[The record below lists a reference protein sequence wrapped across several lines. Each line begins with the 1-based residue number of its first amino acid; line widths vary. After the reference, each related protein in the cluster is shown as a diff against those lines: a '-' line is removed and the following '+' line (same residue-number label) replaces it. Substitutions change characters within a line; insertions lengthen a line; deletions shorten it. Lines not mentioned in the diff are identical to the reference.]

1 MTRILDFNGREADRT
16 VTVASIAALKGS
28 GSRYVQVTAGT
39 VEEAAAAE
47 AAGIDMVVCLA
58 ASVPEVRRG
67 SSRLFVTA
75 AIDFGGEV
83 TLDDLLATAFRSL
96 NAGADAVITARRLD
110 AVRLLAAEG
119 VPVMGHLGFVPKRS
133 NQLGGVRSVG
143 RDAEEALALWR
154 QFQEL
159 EDAGAF
165 AVECE
170 LIPAPVLA
178 QITPRTTMAT
188 ISLGSGR
195 DADVVFLFQSDVC
208 GESPRV
214 PRHARVYGD
223 VASLQR
229 RIADERVRAL
239 TAFRADVLAGSF
251 PSDDE
256 VGRIGSDELARFV
269 AVLDSADGTDRD
281 HA

>member
-1 MTRILDFNGREADRT
+1 MTRILDFNGRDADRT

-28 GSRYVQVTAGT
+28 GRQYVQVTAGT
-39 VEEAAAAE
+39 AEEAAAAE

-58 ASVPEVRRG
+58 GAVPDVRSG

-75 AIDFGGEV
+75 AIDFGGEI

-96 NAGADAVITARRLD
+96 SAGADAVITARRLD
-110 AVRLLAAEG
+110 AVRLLADEG

-133 NQLGGVRSVG
+133 NQLGGVRTVG
-143 RDAEEALALWR
+143 RDAAEAAALWR

-170 LIPAPVLA
+170 LIPAQVLA
-178 QITPRTTMAT
+178 QITPRTSMAT

-195 DADVVFLFQSDVC
+195 DADVVFLFQSDIC

-214 PRHARVYGD
+214 PRHARSYGD

-229 RIADERVRAL
+229 QIADERVRAL
-239 TAFRADVLAGSF
+239 SAFRADVLSGGF
-251 PSDDE
+251 PGDGQ
-256 VGRIGSDELARFV
+256 VGHIDPTELACFV
-269 AVLDSADGTDRD
+269 DTLDGGM
-281 HA
+281 

>member
-1 MTRILDFNGREADRT
+1 MTRILDFNGRDADRT
-16 VTVASIAALKGS
+16 VTVASIRALKGA
-28 GSRYVQVTAGT
+28 GRQYVQVTAGT
-39 VEEAAAAE
+39 AEEAAAAE

-58 ASVPEVRRG
+58 ASVPEVREG

-96 NAGADAVITARRLD
+96 STGADAVITARRLD

-133 NQLGGVRSVG
+133 NQLGGVRTVG
-143 RDAEEALALWR
+143 RDATEALALWR

-159 EDAGAF
+159 EEAGAF

-170 LIPAPVLA
+170 LIPAAVLA
-178 QITPRTTMAT
+178 EITPRTGMAT
-188 ISLGSGR
+188 ISLGSGSA
-195 DADVVFLFQSDVC
+195 ADVVFLFQSDVV
-208 GESPRV
+208 GDSPRV

-223 VASLQR
+223 VASLRQR
-229 RIADERVRAL
+229 IVDERVRAL
-239 TAFRADVLAGSF
+239 AAFRADVLAGTF
-251 PSDDE
+251 PDDRE
-256 VGRIGSDELARFV
+256 VGRIDPAELTRFTE
-269 AVLDSADGTDRD
+269 AIRD
-281 HA
+281 A

>member
-1 MTRILDFNGREADRT
+1 MTRILDFNGRDADRT

-28 GSRYVQVTAGT
+28 GRQFVQVTAGT
-39 VEEAAAAE
+39 EEEAAAAD
-47 AAGIDMVVCLA
+47 AAGIEMVVCLA
-58 ASVPEVRRG
+58 ASVPDVRRG

-96 NAGADAVITARRLD
+96 SAGADAVITARRID

-133 NQLGGVRSVG
+133 TQLGGVRMVG
-143 RDAEEALALWR
+143 RDAAEASALWR

-178 QITPRTTMAT
+178 LIAPRTSMAT

-195 DADVVFLFQSDVC
+195 DADVMFLFQSDIV

-214 PRHARVYGD
+214 PRHARSYGD

-229 RIADERVRAL
+229 RIVDERVRAL
-239 TAFRADVLAGSF
+239 GAFRADVLNGSF
-251 PSDDE
+251 PDDSE
-256 VGRIGSDELARFV
+256 IGSIDPAELARFV
-269 AVLDSADGTDRD
+269 ASFDQR
-281 HA
+281 

>member
-1 MTRILDFNGREADRT
+1 MTRILDFNGRDAERT

-28 GSRYVQVTAGT
+28 GRQYVQVTAGT
-39 VEEAAAAE
+39 ADEAAAAE

-58 ASVPEVRRG
+58 GSVPDVRRG

-75 AIDFGGEV
+75 AIDFGGEI

-96 NAGADAVITARRLD
+96 SAGADAVITARRLD

-133 NQLGGVRSVG
+133 NQLGGVRTVG
-143 RDAEEALALWR
+143 RDAAEATALWR

-178 QITPRTTMAT
+178 EITRRTSMAT

-214 PRHARVYGD
+214 PRHARSYGN
-223 VASLQR
+223 VAALQQQ
-229 RIADERVRAL
+229 IADERVRAL
-239 TAFRADVLAGSF
+239 SMFRADVLNGGF
-251 PSDDE
+251 PNDGE
-256 VGRIGSDELARFV
+256 VGRIDPAELARFV
-269 AVLDSADGTDRD
+269 ESIDAGS
-281 HA
+281 

>member
-1 MTRILDFNGREADRT
+1 MTRILDFNGRDADRT

-28 GSRYVQVTAGT
+28 STQYVQVTAGT
-39 VEEAAAAE
+39 AEEAVAAE

-58 ASVPEVRRG
+58 GSVPDVRRG

-96 NAGADAVITARRLD
+96 SAGADAVITARRLD

-133 NQLGGVRSVG
+133 NQLGGVRTVG
-143 RDAEEALALWR
+143 RDAVEATALWR

-178 QITPRTTMAT
+178 EITRRTSMAT

-214 PRHARVYGD
+214 PRHARVYGN
-223 VASLQR
+223 VAALQR
-229 RIADERVRAL
+229 QIADERVRAL
-239 TAFRADVLAGSF
+239 SAFRADVLSGSF
-251 PSDDE
+251 PNDGE
-256 VGRIGSDELARFV
+256 VGRIDPAELARFV
-269 AVLDSADGTDRD
+269 ESIDADV
-281 HA
+281 

>member
-1 MTRILDFNGREADRT
+1 MTRILDFNGRDADRT

-28 GSRYVQVTAGT
+28 GRRYVQVTAGS
-39 VEEAAAAE
+39 EQEAAAAE

-96 NAGADAVITARRLD
+96 SAGADAVITARRLD

-133 NQLGGVRSVG
+133 TQLGGVRTVG
-143 RDAEEALALWR
+143 RDAVEAAGLWR

-170 LIPAPVLA
+170 LIPAEVLA
-178 QITPRTTMAT
+178 QITPRTRMAT

-195 DADVVFLFQSDVC
+195 DADVVFLFQSDIC

-214 PRHARVYGD
+214 PRHARAYGD

-239 TAFRADVLAGSF
+239 SAFRADVLNGTF
-251 PSDDE
+251 PNETE
-256 VGRIGSDELARFV
+256 VGRIDPSELARFIDS
-269 AVLDSADGTDRD
+269 LDAGR
-281 HA
+281 